1 MATTAL
7 SIIGLP
13 GRTRT
18 FVAKAANDVQTKG
31 GAAVDQA
38 YRDRQERDYQEKLA
52 LQAKLK
58 AEKKR
63 KLEAQLQQ
71 EIRPI
76 EIELFEAINDND
88 AERVLLLDDQ
98 IRRRIVKA
106 WLTTL

>member
-1 MATTAL
+1 MATAL
-7 SIIGLP
+7 SIFGLP
-13 GRTRT
+13 GRARN
-18 FVAKAANDVQTKG
+18 FVAKTANDAVTKG
-31 GAAVDQA
+31 GSTLDQQWRE
-38 YRDRQERDYQEKLA
+38 YHEKLA

-58 AEKKR
+58 AERKR
-63 KLEAQLQQ
+63 KVEAQLQQ

-88 AERVLLLDDQ
+88 AERVLMLDDQ